1 MVDINKEQDWLV
13 RSSIIII
20 AVVAIGVTLI
30 FASSILIPF
39 VLALFIY
46 LLVSPL
52 LDLQILR
59 LKIPRPIAI
68 TTTLLIVLIILTLIY
83 ILASESIQTILSTAG
98 QYTDDFTGLVEKML
112 LKIEEW
118 GISFDR
124 QEIINNVQ
132 NAILK
137 FAKNTFGKIIS
148 FLSSVTLVSI
158 FVIFLL
164 IGRDSKAVKKGI
176 YGDVEKQIR
185 RYISTK
191 TALSLITGTLVWIIL
206 VALDLKLAAVFGMLA
221 FMLNFIPSIGS
232 IIATLL
238 PIPVAVAQFQSL
250 WPILM
255 VILIPGAVQMTIGNI
270 IEPKIMGKELK
281 LHPVTILLALS
292 FWGLLWGVIG
302 MFLAVPMTA
311 IIRIILM
318 RFETLKPLGRLLAG
332 QLPEIESESDD

>member
-1 MVDINKEQDWLV
+1 MIDINKEHDWLV

>member
-1 MVDINKEQDWLV
+1 
-13 RSSIIII
+13 
-20 AVVAIGVTLI
+20 
-30 FASSILIPF
+30 
-39 VLALFIY
+39 
-46 LLVSPL
+46 
-52 LDLQILR
+52 
-59 LKIPRPIAI
+59 
-68 TTTLLIVLIILTLIY
+68 
-83 ILASESIQTILSTAG
+83 
-98 QYTDDFTGLVEKML
+98 ML